1 MYTVDL
7 IPFPFVF
14 LCSTSKY
21 VTDAQ
26 IDPHDCQK
34 FRIIIRSTKEVEHM
48 NPAEPDMAQLLREG
62 GTDSLLESSEASTPT
77 SSAAVSTTS
86 NGSKAKAAPANKFAT
101 PRLEASKFLKTRGK
115 TNFYQLTFRVDSE
128 QACRLAV
135 QHIENKRKDQA
146 ATKLLQLQKMLERW
160 ASEGEINVKED

>member
-1 MYTVDL
+1 M
-7 IPFPFVF
+7 
-14 LCSTSKY
+14 
-21 VTDAQ
+21 
-26 IDPHDCQK
+26 DPHDPQK
-34 FRIIIRSTKEVEHM
+34 FRIIIRSTGEVEHM

-62 GTDSLLESSEASTPT
+62 GTDSLLEQAGDVSTPG
-77 SSAAVSTTS
+77 SGGAP
-86 NGSKAKAAPANKFAT
+86 NGKAAKAAPVNKYAT
-101 PRLEASKFLKTRGK
+101 PRLEASKFLKARGK

-160 ASEGEINVKED
+160 ASEGEINARED